1 MNLYGR
7 SCKWLIEALLMNA
20 ILPLF
25 PLQLLR
31 RVDETKVRS
40 GMSVGIKLENG
51 CLLLRHLGD
60 DVEATTTAAL
70 GNVRELWR

>member
-31 RVDETKVRS
+31 RVDETKVS
-40 GMSVGIKLENG
+40 SSMSVGINLEER
-51 CLLLRHLGD
+51 CLLLRHLRGK
-60 DVEATTTAAL
+60 VEAMVTVAL
-70 GNVRELWR
+70 GAI